1 MGLRP
6 AGLAV
11 GREDDLAVGEQGQSG
26 SQKGELGPPGGCISL
41 DPMLLFHFFQ
51 AHDIDALR
59 WAAEELVLAQVDVV
73 HARKA
78 IQDLGPWQMSWAE
91 ASDGGHFFMCLL
103 ALHVFFGEMS
113 V

>member
-1 MGLRP
+1 MCGNWLNCQCQYVVPKSAVGLRP

-59 WAAEELVLAQVDVV
+59 
-73 HARKA
+73 
-78 IQDLGPWQMSWAE
+78 
-91 ASDGGHFFMCLL
+91 
-103 ALHVFFGEMS
+103 
-113 V
+113 